1 VVEGLENAPMDGVTF
16 ELGWLCGTLTVAQF
30 SEKLILMMEN
40 GYDFNQTT
48 SYIARL
54 PFRVKSI
61 PFEDLKE
68 SSRAS
73 ILIYNR
79 IKRPIDK

>member
-1 VVEGLENAPMDGVTF
+1 MLSENSPDFYFAFFHKDAPMDVVVF
-16 ELGWLCGTLTVAQF
+16 ELGWLCGTLSVAQF
-30 SEKLILMMEN
+30 SEKLILMAEY

-61 PFEDLKE
+61 PFEE
-68 SSRAS
+68 SKKSPS
-73 ILIYNR
+73 
-79 IKRPIDK
+79 